1 MKDNVIGERIT
12 NLRKIQGKTQD
23 ELANFLH
30 CNRAS
35 FTNYEIGKRIP
46 NIDVI
51 VKLSKYFNVSADYLL
66 GITDIEK
73 PPENITEYQTAIL
86 KEIIE
91 TYGQVSQENIAIEE
105 MSELIKAII
114 KHRRYH
120 TEQTAADIREE
131 IADVKIMVTQLE
143 MIYGDVS
150 DIVDFKIIRQKYRLG
165 ECENEQPE
173 N

>member
-1 MKDNVIGERIT
+1 MANVIGERI
-12 NLRKIQGKTQD
+12 LKIRKAKGITQH
-23 ELANFLH
+23 ELADKLD
-30 CNRAS
+30 CKRQKIADWEREKAS
-35 FTNYEIGKRIP
+35 PSINDLIP
-46 NIDVI
+46 
-51 VKLSKYFNVSADYLL
+51 LSKVFNVSADYLL

-73 PPENITEYQTAIL
+73 PPENITEYRTAAL

-91 TYGQVSQENIAIEE
+91 TYGQVSQEDIAIEE
-105 MSELIKAII
+105 MSEFIKAII

-120 TEQTAADIREE
+120 TEQTATDIREE

>member
-1 MKDNVIGERIT
+1 MANVIGERI
-12 NLRKIQGKTQD
+12 LKIRKAKGITQH
-23 ELANFLH
+23 ELADKLD
-30 CNRAS
+30 CKRQKIADWEKGKAS
-35 FTNYEIGKRIP
+35 PSINDLIP
-46 NIDVI
+46 
-51 VKLSKYFNVSADYLL
+51 LSKVFNVSADYLL

-73 PPENITEYQTAIL
+73 PPENIAEYQAITL

-91 TYGQVSQENIAIEE
+91 TYGQVSQEDIAIEE

-120 TEQTAADIREE
+120 TEQTAADIRE
-131 IADVKIMVTQLE
+131 DVKIMVTQLE

-165 ECENEQPE
+165 ECENVKEKL
-173 N
+173 

>member
-1 MKDNVIGERIT
+1 MANVIGERI
-12 NLRKIQGKTQD
+12 LRIRKAKGITQS
-23 ELANFLH
+23 ELANKLG
-30 CNRAS
+30 CKRQS
-35 FTNYEIGKRIP
+35 FTNYEIGRRTP
-46 NIDVI
+46 NIDMI

-73 PPENITEYQTAIL
+73 PPKNITEYQTATL

-120 TEQTAADIREE
+120 TEQTATDIREE
-131 IADVKIMVTQLE
+131 IADVKIMIAQLE

-150 DIVDFKIIRQKYRLG
+150 DIVDFKIICQKYRLG